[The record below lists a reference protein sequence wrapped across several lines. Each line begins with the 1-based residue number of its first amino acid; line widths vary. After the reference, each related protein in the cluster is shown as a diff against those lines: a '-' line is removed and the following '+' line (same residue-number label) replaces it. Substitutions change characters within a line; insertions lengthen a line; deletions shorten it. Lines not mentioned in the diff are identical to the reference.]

1 MYKNYNEW
9 FDEYYTDLINLF
21 KIVLKYE
28 DKVENNNDKFHNFC
42 EFLYQN

>member
-9 FDEYYTDLINLF
+9 FDEYYNDLINLF

-28 DKVENNNDKFHNFC
+28 DKVENNNEQFNNFC
-42 EFLYQN
+42 EFIYKN